1 MRFFTYVS
9 VFIQLQV
16 TATSSWQPKQH
27 TLCLYFHWSTASYL
41 QKQLNSHSGSTH
53 FSFLTGGLYIYYI
66 YTKVCFY
73 LLYCFF
79 FLRRCYIKIIL
90 QYYSLK
96 RKQQILA
103 ACSNTFALS
112 SKSVSLSA
120 ITQWHTHTQSS
131 AQARFAPCLPV
142 LIPDAGTCSSLFET
156 KPAL

>member
-9 VFIQLQV
+9 VFIQLQA
-16 TATSSWQPKQH
+16 TATSSWQPKQQLFVS
-27 TLCLYFHWSTASYL
+27 TFIDWPPVTSRNNSTAIQGIHIFPSWLEVYIFTTYI
-41 QKQLNSHSGSTH
+41 QR
-53 FSFLTGGLYIYYI
+53 FAFICFGGLTPNAFI
-66 YTKVCFY
+66 FE
-73 LLYCFF
+73 FF

-120 ITQWHTHTQSS
+120 ITQWHTHTEQCTGKIRSMS
-131 AQARFAPCLPV
+131 PS
-142 LIPDAGTCSSLFET
+142 PDPRCGDL
-156 KPAL
+156 